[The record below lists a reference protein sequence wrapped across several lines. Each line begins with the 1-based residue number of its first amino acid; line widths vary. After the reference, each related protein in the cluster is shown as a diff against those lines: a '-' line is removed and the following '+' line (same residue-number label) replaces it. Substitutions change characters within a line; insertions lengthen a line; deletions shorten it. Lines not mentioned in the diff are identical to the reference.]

1 MGMSLGAL
9 WNNQGITAKLRLSFA
24 VLFAIFLMGVG
35 AGFAGL
41 AVVRGAEADI
51 VANLEL
57 RNGVLEMESQLER
70 ARRLYR
76 DFLLQVPLVGFAQAQ
91 ERFGQPALAA
101 AARVIALSENLRRAM
116 AAMPD
121 GSDMAKRKVDMRF
134 FTSTAKR
141 FSQTLLSENEL
152 VILAADPETGL
163 DAQMSAAL
171 RQLGLCLEGRDELA
185 YPVREIGVL
194 IQQYQLSRQ
203 RPVMQ
208 TAVNKI
214 EALRRLVAAAPGLE
228 TARKTEALRLCDAF
242 DKTAARL
249 METAASMSANAND
262 FALQARA
269 VDPIAEDL
277 RRITAVEVER
287 AKGRIGWATKLAGG
301 IVLFSALL
309 GLGCIFWVA
318 RLLHRAVTSRIVDL
332 TRYAGAVRDGHFG
345 EAIDLDGADE
355 IGLLSRA
362 LADMNDR
369 IHHLVGS
376 LEDKVR
382 QRTLELDAKNR
393 ELDAKNQALAVL
405 SLTDRLTGLCNRR
418 RLDQV
423 LSAEWRRAQRYGTPF
438 SVVMIDLDNFKD
450 VNDTFGHA
458 VGDAVLVRVA
468 DILLAVV
475 RETDVVGRF
484 GGEEFL
490 LICPETAVDDART
503 LAEALRRELQDTDFP
518 VVGRITASFGL
529 ADYEADPGP
538 AALVARADEAMYRA
552 KQSGRNQVI
561 VAPTTAAV
569 SRRQ

>member
-1 MGMSLGAL
+1 MSFRAL
-9 WNNQGITAKLRLSFA
+9 WDNQGITAKLRLAFA

-35 AGFAGL
+35 AGFVGL

-76 DFLLQVPLVGFAQAQ
+76 DFLLQVPLVGFAPAQ
-91 ERFGQPALAA
+91 ERYGQPALAA
-101 AARVIALSENLRRAM
+101 AARVIALSEHLRRAM
-116 AAMPD
+116 AAMPA

-152 VILAADPETGL
+152 VILMADPETGL
-163 DAQMSAAL
+163 DVQMTAAV
-171 RQLGLCLEGRDELA
+171 RQFGVCLEGWDELA
-185 YPVREIGVL
+185 FAVREISVL

-208 TAVNKI
+208 TAVNKV
-214 EALRRLVAAAPGLE
+214 EALRRLVAATPGLE
-228 TARKTEALRLCDAF
+228 TARKTEALRLCDVF
-242 DKTAARL
+242 DKFAARL
-249 METAASMSANAND
+249 MDTAVSMSANAND

-287 AKGRIGWATKLAGG
+287 AKSRIGWATRLAGG

-318 RLLHRAVTSRIVDL
+318 RLLHRAVTNRIVEL
-332 TRYAGAVRDGHFG
+332 TRYAGNVRDGHFG
-345 EAIDLDGADE
+345 GAINMAGSDE
-355 IGLLSRA
+355 IGLLARA
-362 LADMNDR
+362 LADMNGR
-369 IHHLVGS
+369 IHDLVGG

-382 QRTLELDAKNR
+382 QRTL

-423 LSAEWRRAQRYGTPF
+423 LSGEWRRAHRYGTPF
-438 SVVMIDLDNFKD
+438 SVIMIDLDNFKD
-450 VNDTFGHA
+450 VNDTYGHA
-458 VGDAVLVRVA
+458 VGDAVLLRVA

-475 RETDVVGRF
+475 RDTDVVGRF

-490 LICPETAVDDART
+490 LVCPETTVEDARI

-518 VVGRITASFGL
+518 IVGRITASFGL

-538 AALVARADEAMYRA
+538 AALVARADKALYRA

-561 VAPTTAAV
+561 VAPTAAV
-569 SRRQ
+569 VSRTQ

>member
-1 MGMSLGAL
+1 MSFRAL
-9 WNNQGITAKLRLSFA
+9 WDNQGITTKLRLSFA

-35 AGFAGL
+35 AGFVGL

-91 ERFGQPALAA
+91 ERYGQPALAA

-121 GSDMAKRKVDMRF
+121 GSDMAKRKIDMRF

-152 VILAADPETGL
+152 VILVADPETGL
-163 DAQMSAAL
+163 DVQMNAAV
-171 RQLGLCLEGRDELA
+171 RQLGVSLKGWDELA
-185 YPVREIGVL
+185 FAVREISVL

-208 TAVNKI
+208 TAVNKV
-214 EALRRLVAAAPGLE
+214 EALRRLIAATPGLE
-228 TARKTEALRLCDAF
+228 TARKTEALRLCDTF
-242 DKTAARL
+242 DKVAARL
-249 METAASMSANAND
+249 MDTAVSMSANAND

-287 AKGRIGWATKLAGG
+287 AKGRIGWATRLAGG

-318 RLLHRAVTSRIVDL
+318 RLLHRAVTNRIVEL
-332 TRYAGAVRDGHFG
+332 TRYAGNVRDGHFG
-345 EAIDLDGADE
+345 GAIDMAGSDE
-355 IGLLSRA
+355 IGLLARA
-362 LADMNDR
+362 LADMNGR
-369 IHHLVGS
+369 IHDLVGG

-423 LSAEWRRAQRYGTPF
+423 LSGEWRRAHRYGTPF
-438 SVVMIDLDNFKD
+438 SVIMIDLDNFKD

-458 VGDAVLVRVA
+458 VGDAVLLRVA

-490 LICPETAVDDART
+490 LVCPETTVEDARV

-518 VVGRITASFGL
+518 IVGRITASFGL

-538 AALVARADEAMYRA
+538 AALVARADKALYRA

-569 SRRQ
+569 SRTQ

>member
-1 MGMSLGAL
+1 MAVSLRVL
-9 WNNQGITAKLRLSFA
+9 WDNQGITAKVRLSFA

-35 AGFAGL
+35 AGFVGL

-76 DFLLQVPLVGFAQAQ
+76 DFLLQVPLVGFVQAQ
-91 ERFGQPALAA
+91 ERYGQPALAA

-152 VILAADPETGL
+152 VILLADPDAGL
-163 DAQMSAAL
+163 DVQMNAAV
-171 RQLGLCLEGRDELA
+171 RHLGVCLEGRDELA
-185 YPVREIGVL
+185 FPVREISVL

-208 TAVNKI
+208 MAVNKV
-214 EALRRLVAAAPGLE
+214 EALRRLIAATPGLE
-228 TARKTEALRLCDAF
+228 PSSKTEALRLCDTF
-242 DKTAARL
+242 DKVAARL
-249 METAASMSANAND
+249 MDTAASMSANAND

-318 RLLHRAVTSRIVDL
+318 RLLHRAVTSRIVEL
-332 TRYAGAVRDGHFG
+332 TRYAGNVSHGHFG
-345 EAIDLDGADE
+345 EAIDMAGADE
-355 IGLLSRA
+355 IGLLARA
-362 LADMNDR
+362 LADMNGR
-369 IHHLVGS
+369 IHDLVGG

-423 LSAEWRRAQRYGTPF
+423 LSGEWRRAQRYGTPF
-438 SVVMIDLDNFKD
+438 SVIMIDLDNFKD

-458 VGDAVLVRVA
+458 VGDSVLVHVA
-468 DILLAVV
+468 DILLASV
-475 RETDVVGRF
+475 RDTDVVGRF

-490 LICPETAVDDART
+490 LVCPETSVEDARA
-503 LAEALRRELQDTDFP
+503 LAETLRRELQDTDFP
-518 VVGRITASFGL
+518 LVGRLTASFGL

-538 AALVARADEAMYRA
+538 AALVARADKALYRA

-561 VAPTTAAV
+561 VAPTAAAV
-569 SRRQ
+569 SRTQ

>member
-1 MGMSLGAL
+1 MSFRAL
-9 WNNQGITAKLRLSFA
+9 WDNQGITTKLRLSFA
-24 VLFAIFLMGVG
+24 VLFAIFLMGSG
-35 AGFAGL
+35 AGFMGL

-51 VANLEL
+51 VAYMEL

-91 ERFGQPALAA
+91 ERYGQPALAA
-101 AARVIALSENLRRAM
+101 AARVIALSENLRRVM
-116 AAMPD
+116 ASMPL

-152 VILAADPETGL
+152 VIQVADPETGL
-163 DAQMSAAL
+163 DVQMNAAV
-171 RQLGLCLEGRDELA
+171 RRLGRCLEGQDELSL
-185 YPVREIGVL
+185 PVREVGVL
-194 IQQYQLSRQ
+194 VQQYQLSRQ

-208 TAVNKI
+208 TATNKI
-214 EALRRLVAAAPGLE
+214 EALRRLVAATPDLE
-228 TARKTEALRLCDAF
+228 ASRKTEALRQCDAF
-242 DKTAARL
+242 DKVAARL
-249 METAASMSANAND
+249 MDTAVAMSANAND

-277 RRITAVEVER
+277 RRITAMEVER
-287 AKGRIGWATKLAGG
+287 AKGRIGWATRLAGG

-309 GLGCIFWVA
+309 GLGCIFLVA
-318 RLLHRAVTSRIVDL
+318 RLLHRAVTNRIVDL
-332 TRYAGAVRDGHFG
+332 TRYAGNVRDGHFG
-345 EAIDLDGADE
+345 EAIDMAGSDE
-355 IGLLSRA
+355 IGLLARA
-362 LADMNDR
+362 LADMNGR
-369 IHHLVGS
+369 IHDLVGG

-382 QRTLELDAKNR
+382 QRTLELDIKNR

-423 LSAEWRRAQRYGTPF
+423 LSAEWRRAHRYGTPF
-438 SVVMIDLDNFKD
+438 SVIMIDLDNFKD

-458 VGDAVLVRVA
+458 AGDAVLVRVA
-468 DILLAVV
+468 DILLTVA
-475 RETDVVGRF
+475 RDTDVVGRF

-490 LICPETAVDDART
+490 LVCPETTVEDARA

-518 VVGRITASFGL
+518 LVGRITASFGL

-538 AALVARADEAMYRA
+538 AALVVRADKALYRA

-561 VAPTTAAV
+561 VAPTTASF
-569 SRRQ
+569 SRTQ